1 MKCSKCQKLF
11 MDNQLNVFKV
21 LAKDKVIKKVLC
33 DECLGDFAV
42 QIAET
47 FIEKVKRGFSI
58 DLTFL
63 K

>member
-1 MKCSKCQKLF
+1 